1 MAVNRHQ
8 NGWVEGKEVQRE
20 GTVMAQ
26 SPTSKS
32 RADIALG
39 AAQEAVRASIEAAQ
53 KVADCSMEA
62 GSEATQRVQ
71 ASLKDALEALRAGN
85 GSAPSKEAPSRRS
98 A

>member
-1 MAVNRHQ
+1 
-8 NGWVEGKEVQRE
+8 
-20 GTVMAQ
+20 MAQ
-26 SPTSKS
+26 SRTSKS

-62 GSEATQRVQ
+62 GSEATMRVQ
-71 ASLKDALEALRAGN
+71 ASLKEALEALRGGGEATTAK
-85 GSAPSKEAPSRRS
+85 APPSRRS